1 MYNIPINPLFLACR
15 KVFLCGRHLYS
26 LQLNELLIRLTNEII
41 LLKIITIMINL
52 LILLLSFTLTFN
64 NIVTLFI

>member
-1 MYNIPINPLFLACR
+1 MQEG
-15 KVFLCGRHLYS
+15 FLCGRHLYS
-26 LQLNELLIRLTNEII
+26 LQLNELLIRLTNEIII